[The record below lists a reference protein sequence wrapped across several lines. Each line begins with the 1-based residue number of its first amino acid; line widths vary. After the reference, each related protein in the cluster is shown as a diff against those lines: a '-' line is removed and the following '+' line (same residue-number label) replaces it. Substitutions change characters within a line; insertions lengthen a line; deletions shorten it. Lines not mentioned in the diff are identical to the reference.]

1 MGYADTID
9 GRMVDYEDFY
19 DKIAQD
25 LPNDCRIAEVGVAN
39 GRSAIYLA
47 EKLRELGKNFTLYM
61 IDSLDYG
68 HENQLT
74 EIIRNVQKSGLSEFI
89 EIMPLD
95 SLNASLRFNDN
106 SLHFVFIDASH
117 TFEGT
122 KADIRLWW
130 HKVSYG
136 SILAGHDFNE
146 HEGIGVKNAV
156 EELLPRE
163 IQRPPSGEDTYEP
176 EKFLEVINT
185 SKGLGVWAV
194 TKQWYYH
201 LK

>member
-1 MGYADTID
+1 M
-9 GRMVDYEDFY
+9 
-19 DKIAQD
+19 
-25 LPNDCRIAEVGVAN
+25 
-39 GRSAIYLA
+39 
-47 EKLRELGKNFTLYM
+47 
-61 IDSLDYG
+61 
-68 HENQLT
+68 
-74 EIIRNVQKSGLSEFI
+74 
-89 EIMPLD
+89 
-95 SLNASLRFNDN
+95 
-106 SLHFVFIDASH
+106 
-117 TFEGT
+117 
-122 KADIRLWW
+122 
-130 HKVSYG
+130 
-136 SILAGHDFNE
+136 